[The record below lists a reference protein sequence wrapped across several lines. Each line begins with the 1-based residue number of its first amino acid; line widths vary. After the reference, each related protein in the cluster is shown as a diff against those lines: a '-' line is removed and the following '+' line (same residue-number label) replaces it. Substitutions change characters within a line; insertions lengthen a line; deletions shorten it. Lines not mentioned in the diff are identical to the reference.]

1 MVAKEWTVH
10 CPDCGERI
18 RIDTKTGVII
28 AHGKGT
34 KPANLGEAAKQRE
47 ERQAGKKD
55 AFADAMKAEKGR
67 SAELEQLFKKAN
79 EEADKEEGEN
89 PSDSSMEDRW
99 R

>member
-1 MVAKEWTVH
+1 MAAKEWTVH

-18 RIDTKTGVII
+18 RIDAKTGVVV
-28 AHGKGT
+28 AHGKGS
-34 KPANLGEAAKQRE
+34 KPASLGEAAKQRE

-67 SAELEQLFKKAN
+67 SVELDQLFKKAS
-79 EEADKEEGEN
+79 EETDKEEGESPPN
-89 PSDSSMEDRW
+89 NSSEDRW